1 MTDRNV
7 LIIKNSWS
15 YIITQSDHVGESFYK
30 KLFELDPCLI
40 PMFQNDIEHQAKKM
54 MDMLTYMVMNLQ
66 NMQNIQDDIDALAK
80 RHVHYGTKPE
90 QYQTVGQA
98 LIWVLQNS
106 LGDEWDEEI
115 GQSWMD
121 LYNLCAS
128 SMIKASNSIQP

>member
-1 MTDRNV
+1 
-7 LIIKNSWS
+7 
-15 YIITQSDHVGESFYK
+15 
-30 KLFELDPCLI
+30 
-40 PMFQNDIEHQAKKM
+40 
-54 MDMLTYMVMNLQ
+54 MLTYMVMNLQ
-66 NMQNIQDDIDALAK
+66 NMPNIQDDIDALAK

-128 SMIKASNSIQP
+128 SMIKASDSIKQ